1 MWQVLGTFF
10 WLVLMEHMREAHK
23 GERRPFLLFFL
34 PAHTYSKLLNLLCT
48 PYPSHL
54 RIIGPQISP
63 FTQQKPV
70 SATQAMIY
78 YEKVLYLKGAVS

>member
-23 GERRPFLLFFL
+23 GKRRPSLLFFP
-34 PAHTYSKLLNLLCT
+34 PAHTLIQLNLLCA
-48 PYPSHL
+48 PHPSHL

-63 FTQQKPV
+63 FTQQNPV

-78 YEKVLYLKGAVS
+78 YEKVLYLEGPVS

>member
-10 WLVLMEHMREAHK
+10 LVSFNGAHEGSTQREEEAFS
-23 GERRPFLLFFL
+23 PFLPSCTHLQ
-34 PAHTYSKLLNLLCT
+34 LNLLCT
-48 PYPSHL
+48 PHPSHL

-63 FTQQKPV
+63 FAQQKPV

-78 YEKVLYLKGAVS
+78 YEKVLYLEGPVS